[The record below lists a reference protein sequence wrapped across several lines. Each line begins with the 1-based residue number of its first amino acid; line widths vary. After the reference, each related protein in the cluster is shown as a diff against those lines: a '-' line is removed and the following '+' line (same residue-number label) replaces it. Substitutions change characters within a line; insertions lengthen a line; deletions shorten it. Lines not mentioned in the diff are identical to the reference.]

1 VTRAARLSG
10 VVLIGLGV
18 LSVVEALRMRD
29 DWQGAKLMPA
39 VIGSALIL
47 LGLAHFP
54 RRFSETISWPDAAS
68 RRRVAL
74 MFAALA
80 VYAAVLPWA
89 GFLASTAVF
98 ALVLVR
104 TLGTYSWLAS
114 LAVTV
119 AVAAACHIVFA
130 RWLGMPI

>member
-1 VTRAARLSG
+1 MTRAARLSG

-39 VIGSALIL
+39 VIGSVLIL

-54 RRFSETISWPDAAS
+54 GRFSEAIAWPDAAS

-80 VYAAVLPWA
+80 VYAAALPWA

-104 TLGTYSWLAS
+104 TLGTYSWLTS
-114 LAVTV
+114 LAITV
-119 AVAAACHIVFA
+119 AVAGACHIVFA